1 MSTGIQGAGGGET
14 QAFPRGDEESSSEK
28 FENGVEDDGGGDSE
42 LGSGDKSNG
51 ENDSLSEGEDFS
63 DSPSRDS
70 QESGEEEDLLPPTD
84 DFQVFAG
91 NLKNVISWS
100 GVEGATYYNIY
111 RSTSQSD
118 WQMISSTTATSF
130 EDEIDLDSLGYYYY
144 RVAAVGE
151 DGSEGEFSEICSN
164 SEVNM
169 SGLFSPAFSSTL
181 ISANGEVFFT
191 VPTSSLESTQE
202 IMVREKDAMRF
213 PVGVINPATSLYVF
227 SPSGTVFSSSNPA
240 ILSLKYN
247 IYLPSEEIKE
257 KIERYFLSLYYQDEE
272 GNYQKIAS
280 RVDWE
285 NDRIEGDITHFSGY
299 QGFWQ
304 QPHGNYGDST
314 DLCGVCHELHGSDY
328 KDINICYSCHGNSSG
343 SYTTS
348 VLVDAP
354 GAPSNYFSPN
364 IQAQFSQCEDQL
376 FDPNTMSRHEL
387 ATGEVLGLLCTT
399 CHTPHKDPSGYTD
412 LLAVRPTYTLYNIRL
427 YSYSTDPLGNDLCYA
442 CHGTSPS
449 QYLITPTSSGGLG
462 LINYY
467 SESGGDH
474 ESYFEGSKHS
484 TNIGIPS
491 ATYRDATGTVSSQI
505 KCLACHEHHGST
517 VNTRNIRDAIY
528 VTVTVG
534 TGTINYISTTSIS
547 NDTSLCFACHST
559 SSYGFS
565 EEWQNAI
572 TSGVYPETGT
582 FPGEAAWKSSP
593 HTSSLAA
600 WPGSSLSGG
609 DCKNCHNPHN
619 TSNPYDMLRTDGIYY
634 ATQSVTFNRTTFNF
648 CFECHSPEGPAV
660 HDIESKYNDLSAV
673 ERGHITKSR
682 GATDTIGDTGDFQ
695 LPCYDCHDV
704 HGNTSGNQKLLAPF
718 RVTNYDG
725 SASKVREFCT
735 SCHIFADDL
744 TTHRTIE
751 GISCEDSGSVLHLPS
766 AVAEHASTGSQSCLS
781 CHGDVHRPSSTGES
795 GGGTDCSGCHNSI
808 YTAMSTAGGYHHL
821 MDNASATYSS
831 GISTMNCLSCHVD
844 HDIFR
849 PDLNPSGE
857 RAKNLRYD
865 NTDTNVTTLSARNK
879 DFISSETNGGIC
891 VSCHQS
897 ELNKETYTPT
907 LGVTT
912 VGPIAKTDYAS
923 SSHNYE
929 ATSTFSSDSSTFYA
943 NCLKCHTKEEAN
955 SYQSSTNKFALH
967 NSNLPRLLL
976 ASEESACYICHSISG
991 GGGDPR
997 SDNFDD
1003 GTVDSKWIGLDISAS
1018 PSGSESESTNPG
1030 KMTVRAGGGNNGLRD
1045 GVNQDNFRF
1054 TYQSTST
1061 PTQFTIEVK
1070 IESLGNQTGRDAA
1083 GIMVRDGTA
1092 NNARMFFVGYSRD
1105 RGRIT
1110 TYWRTNAGQN
1120 SNRLDGT
1127 INTFP
1132 CWVKIKVNGNTYTA
1146 YESSN
1151 GSSWNQITSQNITM
1165 SQKLFG
1171 LATSVGNVNNRLTT
1185 AIYDDFV
1192 FTEVG
1197 VGGPDY
1203 YGVVTMT
1210 ANSKAIDTQFNKT
1223 YKHPVTTSG
1232 THTSYYHEYQ
1242 NATAGWMTASSGR
1255 RHAECADC
1263 HNPHVAAS
1271 GTHTLGSNNAGNAI
1285 KGVWGVQVSYGGT
1298 PWTSPTF
1305 TKVQSI
1311 TKEYELCFKC
1321 HSSWAWKDDPP
1332 DATDP
1337 GSYNYKQTD
1346 ISREFNPNN
1355 LSYHPIIA
1363 PGKNQPNPSLNQTNW
1378 EGGYGISGSWT
1389 RTGMSGV
1396 ANDANYVGLTNTFV
1410 PPYGA
1415 SSLLTCSDCHTNDDP
1430 SGPQGPHGS
1439 TQKWFLKKVDTGIT
1453 YTRKDGTVVSYG
1465 ATGGNVNLNLGT
1477 NDPNNFCL
1485 NCHRA
1490 DVYGRN
1496 QSNGVAVAQN
1506 LSRFD
1511 HESGLSAGRC
1521 NDGTKNVYQ
1530 ISCMLCHGGDALGN
1544 SDPPNSSTN
1553 FLGGVHGS
1561 NLTATFKGAN
1571 SVGERLLN
1579 GASWEGHSRGSTT
1592 IEATCFTKD
1601 VRDAEL
1607 TNCDAH
1613 GGGREASTVNNYNY

>member
-1 MSTGIQGAGGGET
+1 
-14 QAFPRGDEESSSEK
+14 
-28 FENGVEDDGGGDSE
+28 VEDDGGDNE
-42 LGSGDKSNG
+42 LGSGDKSSG
-51 ENDSLSEGEDFS
+51 EDDSLSENENSFEA
-63 DSPSRDS
+63 SPSADS
-70 QESGEEEDLLPPTD
+70 QETREGEKALPPPD

-91 NLKNVISWS
+91 NLKNIISWS
-100 GVEGATYYNIY
+100 RVKGATCYNIY

-118 WQMISSTTATSF
+118 WQLISSTTATSF

-202 IMVREKDAMRF
+202 ISVREGEAVSF

-227 SPSGTVFSSSNPA
+227 SPSGTVFSSNNPA

-247 IYLPSEEIKE
+247 IYLPSEEVKE
-257 KIERYFLSLYYQDEE
+257 EVEKYFLSLYYQDEE

-285 NDRIEGDITHFSGY
+285 NDRIEADITHFSGY

-304 QPHGNYGDST
+304 QPHGNYGDNT
-314 DLCGVCHELHGSDY
+314 DLCGVCHDLHGSDY

-364 IQAQFSQCEDQL
+364 IQAQFSQCEDQS

-387 ATGEVLGLLCTT
+387 ATGDVLGLLCTT

-491 ATYRDATGTVSSQI
+491 ATYRDATGTVSTQI

-534 TGTINYISTTSIS
+534 TGTVNYISTTSIS
-547 NDTSLCFACHST
+547 NDTSLCFACHSA

-565 EEWQNAI
+565 GEWQNAI

-582 FPGEAAWKSSP
+582 FPGEAAWNSSP

-619 TSNPYDMLRTDGIYY
+619 TSNSYDMLRTDGIYY
-634 ATQSVTFNRTTFNF
+634 ATQSVTFSRTTFNF

-673 ERGHITKSR
+673 ERGHMTKSR

-704 HGNTSGNQKLLAPF
+704 HGNTSGNQKFLAPF

-735 SCHIFADDL
+735 SCHIFADDS

-849 PDLNPSGE
+849 PDINTANGA

-865 NTDTNVTTLSARNK
+865 NSDINVTTTSNRNR
-879 DFISSETNGGIC
+879 DFIATETNGGIC
-891 VSCHQS
+891 LSCHQS
-897 ELNKETYTPT
+897 ELDKTSYTSLNGLT
-907 LGVTT
+907 KT
-912 VGPIAKTDYAS
+912 GPVSKTDYNAS
-923 SSHNYE
+923 SHDYE

-943 NCLKCHTKEEAN
+943 NCVKCHNDKNAT
-955 SYQSSTNKFALH
+955 YQGTTNKFSLH
-967 NSNLPRLLL
+967 DSSVPRILL
-976 ASEESACYICHSISG
+976 ASEESHCYQCHSSG
-991 GGGDPR
+991 GER
-997 SDNFDD
+997 
-1003 GTVDSKWIGLDISAS
+1003 
-1018 PSGSESESTNPG
+1018 
-1030 KMTVRAGGGNNGLRD
+1030 
-1045 GVNQDNFRF
+1045 
-1054 TYQSTST
+1054 
-1061 PTQFTIEVK
+1061 
-1070 IESLGNQTGRDAA
+1070 
-1083 GIMVRDGTA
+1083 
-1092 NNARMFFVGYSRD
+1092 
-1105 RGRIT
+1105 
-1110 TYWRTNAGQN
+1110 
-1120 SNRLDGT
+1120 
-1127 INTFP
+1127 
-1132 CWVKIKVNGNTYTA
+1132 
-1146 YESSN
+1146 
-1151 GSSWNQITSQNITM
+1151 
-1165 SQKLFG
+1165 
-1171 LATSVGNVNNRLTT
+1171 
-1185 AIYDDFV
+1185 
-1192 FTEVG
+1192 
-1197 VGGPDY
+1197 
-1203 YGVVTMT
+1203 YGVSGKNPDDIQTIF
-1210 ANSKAIDTQFNKT
+1210 NNKT
-1223 YKHPVTTSG
+1223 YKHPVATSG
-1232 THTSYYHEYQ
+1232 THTSYYDEYTT
-1242 NATAGWMTASSGR
+1242 ATAGWMTASSGN

-1271 GTHTLGSNNAGNAI
+1271 GTHTFGSNNAGNAI

-1298 PWTSPTF
+1298 AWTSPTF

-1321 HSSWAWKDDPP
+1321 HSSWAWGDDPP

-1337 GSYNYKQTD
+1337 NATNYTQTEVD
-1346 ISREFNPNN
+1346 IEFNPNN
-1355 LSYHPIIA
+1355 YGYHPIFA
-1363 PGKNQPNPSLNQTNW
+1363 PGKNQPDPSLNSANW
-1378 EGGYGISGSWT
+1378 EGNYGISGTWT

-1396 ANDANYVGLTNTFV
+1396 ANDADYVGLTNTFV

-1415 SSLLTCSDCHTNDDP
+1415 SSLLTCSDCHANDDP

-1465 ATGGNVNLNLGT
+1465 ASGGDVNLDLGT
-1477 NDPNNFCL
+1477 NDPNNLCL

-1496 QSNGVAVAQN
+1496 DSNGVALAEN

-1511 HESGLSAGRC
+1511 HEDAISAGAC
-1521 NDGTKNVYQ
+1521 NQVYNSYG
-1530 ISCMLCHGGDALGN
+1530 ISCMNCHGGDATGVEGGTGN
-1544 SDPPNSSTN
+1544 K
-1553 FLGGVHGS
+1553 LGGIHGS
-1561 NLTATFKGAN
+1561 NLGSN
-1571 SVGERLLN
+1571 PENGGNNVGERLLN
-1579 GASWEGHSRGSTT
+1579 GACWEGHKRDTDGSGAITGS
-1592 IEATCFTKD
+1592 CYTKD
-1601 VRDAEL
+1601 SSDDVNTCTR
-1607 TNCDAH
+1607 H
-1613 GGGREASTVNNYNY
+1613 GGGRAYGSDTNYAY